1 MREPGH
7 IIGPVTDRGGHPSE
21 VPVDSADELSLPSRP
36 STEIDPAEMIG
47 EYAVEERIGK
57 GGMGTVYAA
66 IHPVIGKRVAIKVIR
81 RELCANVDQVERFV
95 QEAKAVNRIGH
106 PNIVDIFALGELPDG
121 RSYFVMEWLSG
132 EDLAKRLDRGR
143 LSLAEACHVLDGLA
157 CALAA
162 AHAKGIIHRDLKPDN
177 VFLCD
182 GDPPPIKLLDFGI
195 AKLVGGPAQRL
206 ERTRTGSMLGT
217 PRYISPEQ
225 ARGIAVDGRT
235 DIYSLGVLAYE
246 LVVGAAPFDA
256 ETAMDIVLLHLTV
269 EPGRPSQTVAIPTVL
284 DDLIT
289 RMLAKAPADR
299 PTLDEI
305 RAVLA
310 NVTAQPATAW
320 SSPSLPRQRRRGA
333 WIAGTF
339 IAAAI
344 AGVAV
349 WQLADGESAPASV
362 ADAKPAAAPPVKPIE
377 QPGRAD
383 EISIAPPVGV
393 ETAPLAISIRGGEA
407 TIIVDDKQSVVGRSA
422 TFEVP
427 LGPHKIKVVAGTQ
440 VVTRD
445 IDVQGQSSISIAIP
459 RKASSPPRKALPK
472 KQPLQPEIAVPPDDP
487 QPDNPG
493 NGLMKP
499 TRGSASSRP
508 DK

>member
-1 MREPGH
+1 
-7 IIGPVTDRGGHPSE
+7 VTDRGGHPSD
-21 VPVDSADELSLPSRP
+21 VSVDLPANDLSLPSRP

-47 EYAVEERIGK
+47 EYAVEERIGR

-66 IHPVIGKRVAIKVIR
+66 IHPVIGKRVAIKVLR
-81 RELCANVDQVERFV
+81 RDLCANADQVERFV
-95 QEAKAVNRIGH
+95 QEAQAVNRIGH
-106 PNIVDIFALGELPDG
+106 PNIVDIFSLGELPDG

-132 EDLAKRLDRGR
+132 EDLGKRLERGR
-143 LSLAEACHVLDGLA
+143 LSLTAACHVLDGLA

-246 LVVGAAPFDA
+246 LVVGAPPFDA
-256 ETAMDIVLLHLTV
+256 ETAMDIVLLHMT
-269 EPGRPSQTVAIPTVL
+269 EEARRPSETIALPTAL
-284 DDLIT
+284 DGLIT
-289 RMLAKAPADR
+289 RMLAKSPADR
-299 PTLDEI
+299 PTLDEV

-310 NVTAQPATAW
+310 NVSAQPAAAW
-320 SSPSLPRQRRRGA
+320 SSPALPRQRRRA
-333 WIAGTF
+333 VWIAATCA
-339 IAAAI
+339 AAAI
-344 AGVAV
+344 AGIAV
-349 WQLADGESAPASV
+349 WKLGDSESAPASAAEV
-362 ADAKPAAAPPVKPIE
+362 KPAPAPPPKSVE
-377 QPGRAD
+377 QPGRSD
-383 EISIAPPVGV
+383 EITIAPPASA
-393 ETAPLAISIRGGEA
+393 ETAPLAIAIHGGEA

-427 LGPHKIKVVAGTQ
+427 LGPHKIKVLAGSQ

-445 IDVQGQSSISIAIP
+445 VDVQGQKSIAITLP
-459 RKASSPPRKALPK
+459 RKVSIPPHKAPPK
-472 KQPLQPEIAVPPDDP
+472 KPQPETVVPAQDP

-499 TRGSASSRP
+499 THGSASSRP
-508 DK
+508 AK